1 MKRTLWSKRADAR
14 ASDLSKRAD
23 ARASGLSERADA
35 HASGLSERVNRAK
48 LSKRASAL
56 WALAIVGCALAI
68 PSLASVSAA
77 GNTTIRIG
85 SLAPPGS
92 SWDKVFRAWGNS
104 LKQATGGAVQLQFFP
119 GGVAGDERDVIRKMK
134 LGQMDGG
141 SFTSVG
147 LGQVVRATAI
157 LQVPG
162 IIETYKQL
170 SYVREQMASDFEGMF
185 QKEGYRLLGW
195 GDVGFARLFSKKP
208 ILKPDDYKS
217 VRPWVPREDPFL
229 PELMKLIGANGIPLG
244 IPEVFPALQTGMVDT
259 VPCSALAAVALQW
272 FRYVTHMSKN
282 SEQTIVGATIMRE
295 ELFKTLAP
303 DYQKALFETSKKAH
317 AALIA
322 QVQSEDAK
330 AYKTLISRGIIEFD
344 PMATPEQ
351 QALWKK
357 VNDELIKRMTGKLWS
372 KELLQKV
379 EKTAAATP
387 KS

>member
-1 MKRTLWSKRADAR
+1 MKRTL
-14 ASDLSKRAD
+14 LSKRVVP
-23 ARASGLSERADA
+23 
-35 HASGLSERVNRAK
+35 RVSRFWIT
-48 LSKRASAL
+48 L
-56 WALAIVGCALAI
+56 IVACALLV
-68 PSLASVSAA
+68 PSLARVSAA

-104 LKQATGGAVQLQFFP
+104 LKQATGGSVQLQFFP

-147 LGQVVRATAI
+147 LGQVARATAV

-170 SYVREQMASDFEGMF
+170 NYVREQLAPDFESMF
-185 QKEGYRLLGW
+185 EKEGYRLLGW
-195 GDVGFARLFSKKP
+195 GDVGFARVFSKKP

-217 VRPWVPREDPFL
+217 VRPWVPRDDPFL
-229 PELMKLIGANGIPLG
+229 PEMMKLIGANGIPLG

-272 FRYVTHMSKN
+272 FRYVTHVSKD
-282 SEQTIVGATIMRE
+282 SDQAIVGATIMRE
-295 ELFKTLAP
+295 ELFKTLSP
-303 DYQKALFETSKKAH
+303 DQQKALFETSKKAH
-317 AALIA
+317 AALIS
-322 QVQSEDAK
+322 QVQTEDAK
-330 AYKTLISRGIIEFD
+330 AYKTLLSRGLTEFD
-344 PMATPEQ
+344 PQGTPEQ
-351 QALWKK
+351 YAAWKK
-357 VNDELIKRMTGKLWS
+357 VFDELTKRMTGKLWS
-372 KELLQKV
+372 KEFLQKV
-379 EKTAAATP
+379 QKTAAAAP